1 MISRREFVETVA
13 AGVAGLAVSSSAKS
27 YAQIMGAN
35 ERVNFAIIGLNGRGG
50 AHLSALQANKKDAC
64 ITHVADVD
72 TTILEKFAGKTT
84 QAMGTAPKADKD
96 FRKVLESKD
105 VDVIT
110 IATPDHWHAP
120 MAILGL
126 EAGKHVYVEKPCS
139 HNPHEGEMLIAA
151 QKKYGK
157 LCQMGSQQ
165 RSSPH
170 TIKIVGQIHDGL
182 IGRAYWAETWYANRR
197 KPIGVGKPIPVPA
210 TLDWDLW
217 QGPAPRSEYKDNV
230 HPYNWH
236 WFKVW
241 GTGETLNNGS
251 HEIDVAHWAL
261 GVDYPR
267 AVTATGGRYAA
278 KDDWQF
284 YDTLDTTFE
293 YPEHMITWKGD
304 CCNGKTTYGRDR
316 GVAVHG
322 TKGTVIVDRAG
333 YEVYDLADK
342 KLDEYKVERHAAT
355 SSSDLVGADSMT
367 DAHFA
372 NMISAIRGQGK
383 LNQPVA
389 QGNVAVTMLQM
400 SNIAYFTGRK
410 LTLDPATAHIV
421 NDKEAEAMTRRTY
434 EKGWEPKV

>member
-1 MISRREFVETVA
+1 MVSRREFVGTMA
-13 AGVAGLAVSSSAKS
+13 AGVAGMAVSAPAKS

-35 ERVNFAIIGLNGRGG
+35 DRLNFAVIGLNGRGG
-50 AHLSALQANKKDAC
+50 AHLSSLEANKKDAR

-72 TTILEKFAGKTT
+72 SRILEKFAAKTAQT
-84 QAMGTAPKADKD
+84 MGETPKADKD
-96 FRKVLESKD
+96 FRRTLEQKD

-126 EAGKHVYVEKPCS
+126 AAGKHVYVEKPCS
-139 HNPHEGEMLIAA
+139 HNPHEGELLIEA

-170 TIKIVGQIHDGL
+170 TIEIVGKIHNGL
-182 IGRAYWAETWYANRR
+182 IGRAYWAETWYTNKR
-197 KPIGVGKPIPVPA
+197 KPIGVGKQIAVPA

-217 QGPAPRSEYKDNV
+217 QGPAPRTEYKDNV

-236 WFKVW
+236 WFKIW

-251 HEIDVAHWAL
+251 HEVDVARWAL
-261 GVDYPR
+261 GVDYPGT
-267 AVTATGGRYAA
+267 VTATGGRYAA
-278 KDDWQF
+278 HDDWQF
-284 YDTLDTTFE
+284 YDTLDTTFQ
-293 YPEHMITWKGD
+293 YPDKMITWKGD
-304 CCNGKTTYGRDR
+304 CCSGKTTFGRDR

-333 YEVYDLADK
+333 YEVYDLSDK
-342 KLDEYKVERHAAT
+342 KIDEFRVQHHAAT
-355 SSSDLVGADSMT
+355 SSADTVGADSMT

-372 NMISAIRGQGK
+372 NMIAAIRGQGK
-383 LNQPVA
+383 LNQPIA
-389 QGNVAVTMLQM
+389 QGNVAVTMLHL

-410 LTLDPATAHIV
+410 LNVDGSGRILGDH
-421 NDKEAEAMTRRTY
+421 EAEAMTRRSY